1 MQEIRLVKP
10 TMEYAQEILQFR
22 QELLEAGDTDCF
34 AGCCHLEACH
44 TAEDWIRSVRMLEG
58 EETCPEGRVPSNVF
72 LALRLSDHRIVGVI
86 DLRHHIRHPVL
97 NVWGGHIG
105 YTVRPSE
112 RGKGYAK
119 EMLRQNLDHCR
130 RRGLDRVLVTCNRD
144 NTASERTILANG
156 GVFEREIKVGK
167 AFIRRFWIEL

>member
-1 MQEIRLVKP
+1 MPV
-10 TMEYAQEILQFR
+10 T
-22 QELLEAGDTDCF
+22 
-34 AGCCHLEACH
+34 
-44 TAEDWIRSVRMLEG
+44 TAAVSTL
-58 EETCPEGRVPSNVF
+58 
-72 LALRLSDHRIVGVI
+72 
-86 DLRHHIRHPVL
+86 
-97 NVWGGHIG
+97 
-105 YTVRPSE
+105 PSE